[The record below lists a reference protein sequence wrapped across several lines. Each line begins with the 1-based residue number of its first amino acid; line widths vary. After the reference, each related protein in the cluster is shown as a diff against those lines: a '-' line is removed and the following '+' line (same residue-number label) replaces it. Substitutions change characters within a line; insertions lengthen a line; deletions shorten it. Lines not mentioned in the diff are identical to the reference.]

1 MLCYYI
7 FGRVKLAFL
16 FQKHGPVF
24 TLGVPD
30 NATQDVSSALT
41 ISKNSSDEEEDLA
54 AYDYIHHQTS
64 LLAQQDQSPCQTRT
78 ALLAEGKSMDLFL
91 PDVGIVMSVKV
102 GANVTHSLLDTH
114 RTLDP
119 FLRFQP
125 SAAPL
130 IDNVSLSRV
139 VQNVSIRGH
148 VLTHSR
154 TDLSL
159 DVSSLVPPIPF
170 SSGHTASRNSSP
182 TPSPHKGGVITPEI
196 AVENTAA
203 VEEERSALITA
214 LKASQKSLVA
224 EGSCMEQVQSERK
237 SSDESSVSQQTEPK
251 SLLSSVK
258 LTPPN
263 TLHLARK
270 LSLSSNEVD
279 KRQGGK
285 VEERKGIKGEGNAIL
300 DSSKNTLTHQSGHLV
315 EGQRSSSAHD
325 LSLSITSSQSES
337 AIKAIRSGF
346 TNVITSPAAATK
358 DLVLSP
364 FSKFA
369 KGMQNLGANLDP
381 RKLKAGSGTGIGR
394 HIVTEHQI
402 EEHRKLQEK
411 WKSCRT
417 RLIAL

>member
-1 MLCYYI
+1 MS
-7 FGRVKLAFL
+7 FL
-16 FQKHGPVF
+16 FQKQGPLF

-30 NATQDVSSALT
+30 NAPQDANSTLPVS
-41 ISKNSSDEEEDLA
+41 KHSSDEEEEVTS
-54 AYDYIHHQTS
+54 YDYVQHHQTS
-64 LLAQQDQSPCQTRT
+64 FLAEQDPLCQTRT
-78 ALLAEGKSMDLFL
+78 DFFAEGKSTDLYL
-91 PDVGIVMSVKV
+91 PDVGIVMSTKV
-102 GANVTHSLLDTH
+102 SDNVNHSFHDTH

-139 VQNVSIRGH
+139 VQNVSIHGH

-159 DVSSLVPPIPF
+159 DVSGLVPPF
-170 SSGHTASRNSSP
+170 SSSAGFTASRKSSL
-182 TPSPHKGGVITPEI
+182 TPSPHKGGPTTPEI
-196 AVENTAA
+196 TIENTTADQD
-203 VEEERSALITA
+203 ERSAIIATLRA
-214 LKASQKSLVA
+214 NQKPLVV
-224 EGSCMEQVQSERK
+224 EDSCTKQAYSERK
-237 SSDESSVSQQTEPK
+237 PNEPSSKLQQTDLK
-251 SLLSSVK
+251 SVLSSVK

-263 TLHLARK
+263 TLQLARK
-270 LSLSSNEVD
+270 LSLSSDEVGR
-279 KRQGGK
+279 RQGGK
-285 VEERKGIKGEGNAIL
+285 GKEDKNITGLGEKIM
-300 DSSKNTLTHQSGHLV
+300 DSASKNALTGESGQLV
-315 EGQRSSSAHD
+315 EGQRSSSVQD
-325 LSLSITSSQSES
+325 LSLNISSSQSES
-337 AIKAIRSGF
+337 AIKTIRSGI

-381 RKLKAGSGTGIGR
+381 RKLKAGSGVGIGR
-394 HIVTEHQI
+394 HVVTEHQI

-411 WKSCRT
+411 WKNCRT

>member
-1 MLCYYI
+1 MAIIPY
-7 FGRVKLAFL
+7 L
-16 FQKHGPVF
+16 FQKQEPIF

-30 NATQDVSSALT
+30 NAPQDANNTLLVS
-41 ISKNSSDEEEDLA
+41 KHSSDEDEEVA
-54 AYDYIHHQTS
+54 SYDYVQHHETS
-64 LLAQQDQSPCQTRT
+64 FLAEQDPLCRTRT
-78 ALLAEGKSMDLFL
+78 DLFAEGKGTDLFL
-91 PDVGIVMSVKV
+91 PDVGIVMSTKV
-102 GANVTHSLLDTH
+102 SDSVYRSLLDSH

-139 VQNVSIRGH
+139 VQTVYIHGH

-159 DVSSLVPPIPF
+159 DLSSLVQPF
-170 SSGHTASRNSSP
+170 PSSTGLTASRKSSL
-182 TPSPHKGGVITPEI
+182 TPSPHRGGSTTPEI
-196 AVENTAA
+196 TIENTTAA
-203 VEEERSALITA
+203 EDERPAIITA
-214 LKASQKSLVA
+214 LRANQKPLVA
-224 EGSCMEQVQSERK
+224 EDSCMKQVLSERK
-237 SSDESSVSQQTEPK
+237 PNESSSKSQQTELK
-251 SLLSSVK
+251 SILSSVK

-263 TLHLARK
+263 TLQLARK
-270 LSLSSNEVD
+270 LSLSSDEVGR
-279 KRQGGK
+279 RQGGK
-285 VEERKGIKGEGNAIL
+285 GKEDKNTKGQGEKIM
-300 DSSKNTLTHQSGHLV
+300 DSPSKNALTGQSGQLV
-315 EGQRSSSAHD
+315 EGQRSSSVHD
-325 LSLSITSSQSES
+325 LSLNITSSQSES
-337 AIKAIRSGF
+337 AIKTIRSGI

-381 RKLKAGSGTGIGR
+381 RKLKGGCGVSIGR
-394 HIVTEHQI
+394 HVIAEHQI

-411 WKSCRT
+411 WKNCRT

>member
-1 MLCYYI
+1 MS
-7 FGRVKLAFL
+7 FL
-16 FQKHGPVF
+16 FQKHGPIF

-30 NATQDVSSALT
+30 NATQDVDSALT

-54 AYDYIHHQTS
+54 AYDYRHNQTS
-64 LLAQQDQSPCQTRT
+64 LLAQQDQTLCQTRT
-78 ALLAEGKSMDLFL
+78 SLHAVKSTDLFL
-91 PDVGIVMSVKV
+91 PDVGIIMSTKV
-102 GANVTHSLLDTH
+102 SGNVNRSLLDTH

-119 FLRFQP
+119 ILRFQS

-159 DVSSLVPPIPF
+159 DVSSLVPPLPY
-170 SSGHTASRNSSP
+170 TTSRNSSP
-182 TPSPHKGGVITPEI
+182 TPSPHRGSVITPEI

-203 VEEERSALITA
+203 AQDERSALITA

-224 EGSCMEQVQSERK
+224 EGSCMDQVESERK
-237 SSDESSVSQQTEPK
+237 SCDNSSRLQQTELK

-263 TLHLARK
+263 TLQLARK

-285 VEERKGIKGEGNAIL
+285 VEERKDIKGQIDTIM

-337 AIKAIRSGF
+337 AIKALRSGF

-381 RKLKAGSGTGIGR
+381 RKLKPGSGAGIGR
-394 HIVTEHQI
+394 HVVTEHQI